1 MQLLADLPT
10 IPYARL
16 ALTLAPVVLVV
27 ALLHRWSLSP
37 GGALWAT
44 VRMVVQLSVLGVV
57 LKIIFRANHPAAV
70 FAAVTVMVMIAA
82 WIALRTAG
90 ERTFTHYRRILA
102 SIALGGGATLALVT
116 QGVLVLEPWFKPS
129 VLVPIAGMVFAN
141 AMNTIALAGERFSSE
156 TGLGSGYLAARQT
169 AMRAAMIP
177 ATNALLAVGLVSIP
191 GMFTGQVL
199 SGEDPMI
206 AARYQMMV
214 MAMVYGS
221 AGLSAG
227 CYLAMMRPG
236 AVEPVSGPHR
246 EL

>member
-1 MQLLADLPT
+1 MHLLADLPT

-16 ALTLAPVVLVV
+16 AITLAPVVLVI
-27 ALLHRWSLSP
+27 ALLYRWSLNP
-37 GGALWAT
+37 AMAVWAT
-44 VRMVVQLSVLGVV
+44 VRMVVQLSVLGIV
-57 LKIIFRANHPAAV
+57 LKLIFWANHPAVVLATLV
-70 FAAVTVMVMIAA
+70 VMVMIAA

-90 ERTFTHYRRILA
+90 ERTLTHYRRILTA
-102 SIALGGGATLALVT
+102 IAVGGGLTLALVT

-141 AMNTIALAGERFSSE
+141 AMNTIALAGERFAAE
-156 TGLGSGYLAARQT
+156 TTQGANYLEARHA

-199 SGEDPMI
+199 SGEDPAV

-227 CYLAMMRPG
+227 CYLAMLRPT
-236 AVEPVSGPHR
+236 AA
-246 EL
+246 